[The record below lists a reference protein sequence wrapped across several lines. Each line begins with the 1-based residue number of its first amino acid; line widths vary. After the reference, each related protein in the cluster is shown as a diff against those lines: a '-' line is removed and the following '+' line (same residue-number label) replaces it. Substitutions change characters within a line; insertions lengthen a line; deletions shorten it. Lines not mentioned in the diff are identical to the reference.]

1 MFVIMGATGKIGRAT
16 VGALRRNNLPVR
28 AVVRNPSTADEF
40 RAIGCDIAA
49 VDFADMRTLTE
60 ATKGASA
67 VQVICPTLVRA
78 ENALSRMKATID
90 TIAEALAQSQPAH
103 VLAISD
109 YGAQLPT
116 GTGITLAF
124 HHLEARLRTLPA
136 SLTLLRS
143 AEHMQNWGRSTGR
156 ALQTGILGSLHHP
169 LSKSF
174 PTVSAGDVG
183 LIAAD
188 LLMADAGKAPRIV
201 HAEGPRRYSASD
213 VARALS
219 AIAGR
224 EIVAREMP
232 RQDWVAILT
241 AGGMS
246 ASYAQLVADLFD
258 AHNAGR
264 IDAEQGVGEIRKG
277 KTELSEALSALV
289 PPLQQVSGNA

>member
-16 VGALRRNNLPVR
+16 VGALRQNNLPVR
-28 AVVRNPSTADEF
+28 AVVRNASAADEL
-40 RAIGCDIAA
+40 RATGCDIAVA
-49 VDFADMRTLTE
+49 DFADMPALVQAMT
-60 ATKGASA
+60 GASA
-67 VQVICPTLVRA
+67 VQVICPTLTRA
-78 ENALSRMKATID
+78 EDALTQMKATVD
-90 TIAEALAQSQPAH
+90 TIVEALAQARPPH
-103 VLAISD
+103 ILAISD

-116 GTGITLAF
+116 GTGITLTF
-124 HHLEARLRTLPA
+124 HHLEARLKTLPA

-156 ALQTGILGSLHHP
+156 ALQTGVLGSLHHP

-188 LLMADAGKAPRIV
+188 LLMSGAGNASRIV
-201 HAEGPRRYSASD
+201 HAEGPRRYSVFD
-213 VARALS
+213 VAEALS
-219 AIAGR
+219 ATSGR
-224 EIVAREMP
+224 EILAREMP
-232 RQDWVAILT
+232 RQDWIAILT

-277 KTELSEALSALV
+277 KTELSVALSALIA
-289 PPLQQVSGNA
+289 PSEQAARNA